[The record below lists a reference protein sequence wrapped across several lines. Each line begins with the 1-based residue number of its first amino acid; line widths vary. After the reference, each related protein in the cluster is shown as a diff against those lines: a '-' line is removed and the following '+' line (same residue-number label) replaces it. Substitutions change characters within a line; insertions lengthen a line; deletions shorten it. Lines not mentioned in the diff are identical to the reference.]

1 MSREVRFTPLAA
13 DDVVR
18 AFEWYEDQRRG
29 LGAEF
34 ETVIDRILMLL
45 SEMPELGPE
54 VHGDLRRVLLVRFPY
69 ALYYRL
75 GDVIEVR
82 GCLHLRQSPEVWR
95 RRNEQPG

>member
-13 DDVVR
+13 DDMVR
-18 AFEWYEDQRRG
+18 AFDWYENQRSG
-29 LGAEF
+29 LGSEF
-34 ETVIDRILMLL
+34 EAVVDQMLRLL

-54 VHGDLRRVLLVRFPY
+54 VHDDFRRLLLVRFPY

-82 GCLHLRQSPEVWR
+82 GCLHLRQSPEAWR
-95 RRNEQPG
+95 RRV